1 MKIIFEYSKL
11 YDTLLTLNKM
21 FSDSS
26 IDTSYKN
33 IQISVQNEKVYLM
46 TLTPI
51 LGYKLSIEAELI
63 DTEDTVISIS
73 LKELIMFLAT
83 YKKLSNSTATK
94 ICFSLEQNRIYCT
107 VVEEDNETK
116 ECTESVNIFSFVS
129 IPPTIKNFIT
139 VQDSYSYQELET
151 YKLLRICKTL
161 DKVIQPTIQG
171 FNELQFKQGYASVR
185 SNSFVMFLNS
195 DLEMLE
201 GVSLTSKLSKF
212 LAKFLSDTNE
222 KIQVYK
228 DDRFL
233 YIKPSENELIY
244 AQYHVRQQDF
254 ELMINTFKNNVKL
267 SILVNKTRL
276 NEAIR
281 RFKLY
286 KEPINVTVKLKDKSI
301 ILKTTRLT
309 QSLSLF
315 SEDSLQDEEYSFSIS
330 SGVLDQIVS
339 TAGSDENVRFSFCK
353 TIKDTLALA
362 TSDKSEDWFTYVNAK
377 ILFKANLD

>member
-1 MKIIFEYSKL
+1 MKIIFNYSKL
-11 YDTLLTLNKM
+11 YETLLSLNKI

-26 IDTSYKN
+26 IDQSYKN

-63 DTEDTVISIS
+63 GTEDTVISIS

-94 ICFSLEQNRIYCT
+94 VCFSLEQNRIYCT

-116 ECTESVNIFSFVS
+116 ECTESVNIFSLVS
-129 IPPTIKNFIT
+129 IPATIKNFIT

-254 ELMINTFKNNVKL
+254 ELMINTFKNIVKL

-339 TAGSDENVRFSFCK
+339 TAGSDENIRFSFCK

>member
-1 MKIIFEYSKL
+1 MKIIFDYSKL
-11 YDTLLTLNKM
+11 YETLLSLNKI

-26 IDTSYKN
+26 IDQSYKN

-63 DTEDTVISIS
+63 GTEDTVISIS

-94 ICFSLEQNRIYCT
+94 VCFSLEQNRIYCT

-116 ECTESVNIFSFVS
+116 ECTESVNIFSLVS
-129 IPPTIKNFIT
+129 IPATIKNFIT

-171 FNELQFKQGYASVR
+171 FNELQFKQGYVSVR

-212 LAKFLSDTNE
+212 LAKFLSDNNE

>member
-1 MKIIFEYSKL
+1 MKIIFKYSKL
-11 YDTLLTLNKM
+11 YETLLSLNKM

-26 IDTSYKN
+26 IDQSYKN

-94 ICFSLEQNRIYCT
+94 VRFSLEQNRIYCT

-116 ECTESVNIFSFVS
+116 ECTESVNIFSLVS
-129 IPPTIKNFIT
+129 IPATIKNFIT

-161 DKVIQPTIQG
+161 DKVIQPAIQG

-339 TAGSDENVRFSFCK
+339 TAGSDENIRFSFCK

>member
-1 MKIIFEYSKL
+1 MKIIFDYSKL
-11 YDTLLTLNKM
+11 YETLLSLNKI

-26 IDTSYKN
+26 IDQSYKN

-51 LGYKLSIEAELI
+51 LGYKLSIEANVS

-94 ICFSLEQNRIYCT
+94 VCFSLEQNQLHCI

-116 ECTESVNIFSFVS
+116 QCTESVNIFSLAS
-129 IPPTIKNFIT
+129 IPATIKNFIA
-139 VQDSYSYQELET
+139 VQDTYSYQELEAT
-151 YKLLRICKTL
+151 KLLQICKTL
-161 DKVIQPTIQG
+161 DKIVQPAIQG
-171 FNELQFKQGYASVR
+171 FNELQFKQGYVSVR
-185 SNSFVMFLNS
+185 SNSFVIFLNS
-195 DLEMLE
+195 DLEVLE
-201 GVSLTSKLSKF
+201 GISLTSKLSKF
-212 LAKFLSDTNE
+212 LAKFLSGTNE

-228 DDRFL
+228 DNRFL
-233 YIKPSENELIY
+233 YIKPSENEFIY
-244 AQYHVRQQDF
+244 AQYNVRQQDLG
-254 ELMINTFKNNVKL
+254 LMINTFKNNVKL

-276 NEAIR
+276 SEMIR

-330 SGVLDQIVS
+330 AGVLDQIVN
-339 TAGSDENVRFSFCK
+339 TAGSDENVKFSFCK

-362 TSDKSEDWFTYVNAK
+362 TSDKSDDWFTYVNAK
-377 ILFKANLD
+377 ILFKANSN

>member
-1 MKIIFEYSKL
+1 MKIIFNYSKL
-11 YDTLLTLNKM
+11 YETLLSLNKI

-26 IDTSYKN
+26 IDQSYKN

-63 DTEDTVISIS
+63 GTEDTVISIS

-94 ICFSLEQNRIYCT
+94 VCFSLEQNRIYCT

-116 ECTESVNIFSFVS
+116 ECTESVNIFSLVS
-129 IPPTIKNFIT
+129 IPATIKNFIT

-212 LAKFLSDTNE
+212 LAKFLSDNNE

-339 TAGSDENVRFSFCK
+339 TAGSDENIRFSFCK

>member
-1 MKIIFEYSKL
+1 MKIIFKYSKL
-11 YDTLLTLNKM
+11 YETLLSLNKI

-26 IDTSYKN
+26 IDQSYKN

-63 DTEDTVISIS
+63 GTEDTVISIS

-94 ICFSLEQNRIYCT
+94 VCFSLEQNRIYCT

-116 ECTESVNIFSFVS
+116 EYTESVNIFSLVS
-129 IPPTIKNFIT
+129 IPATIKNFIT

-161 DKVIQPTIQG
+161 DKIIQPTIQG

-212 LAKFLSDTNE
+212 LAKFLSDNNE

-339 TAGSDENVRFSFCK
+339 TAGSDENIRFSFCK

>member
-1 MKIIFEYSKL
+1 
-11 YDTLLTLNKM
+11 
-21 FSDSS
+21 
-26 IDTSYKN
+26 
-33 IQISVQNEKVYLM
+33 M

-63 DTEDTVISIS
+63 GTEDTVISIS

-94 ICFSLEQNRIYCT
+94 VCFSLEQNRIYCT

-116 ECTESVNIFSFVS
+116 ECTESVNIFSLVS
-129 IPPTIKNFIT
+129 IPATIKNFIT

-212 LAKFLSDTNE
+212 LAKFLSDNNE

-339 TAGSDENVRFSFCK
+339 TAGSDENIRFSFCK

>member
-1 MKIIFEYSKL
+1 MKIIFNYSKL
-11 YDTLLTLNKM
+11 YETLLSLNKI

-26 IDTSYKN
+26 IDQSYKN

-63 DTEDTVISIS
+63 GTEDTVISIS

-94 ICFSLEQNRIYCT
+94 VCFSLEQNRIYCT

-116 ECTESVNIFSFVS
+116 DCTESVNIFSLVS
-129 IPPTIKNFIT
+129 IPATIKNFIT

-212 LAKFLSDTNE
+212 LAKFLSDNNE

-339 TAGSDENVRFSFCK
+339 TAGSDENIRFSFCK

>member
-1 MKIIFEYSKL
+1 MKIIFNYSKL
-11 YDTLLTLNKM
+11 YETLLSLNKI

-26 IDTSYKN
+26 IDQSYKN

-63 DTEDTVISIS
+63 GTEDTVISIS

-116 ECTESVNIFSFVS
+116 ECTESVNIFSLVS
-129 IPPTIKNFIT
+129 IPATIKNFIT

-222 KIQVYK
+222 KIRVYK

>member
-1 MKIIFEYSKL
+1 MKIIFDYSKL
-11 YDTLLTLNKM
+11 YETLLSLNKI

-26 IDTSYKN
+26 IDQSYKN

-51 LGYKLSIEAELI
+51 LGYKLSIEASVS
-63 DTEDTVISIS
+63 DMEDTFISIS

-94 ICFSLEQNRIYCT
+94 VCFSLEQNQLHCI

-116 ECTESVNIFSFVS
+116 ECTESVNIFSLVS
-129 IPPTIKNFIT
+129 IPATIKNFIAA
-139 VQDSYSYQELET
+139 QDTYSYQELEAT
-151 YKLLRICKTL
+151 KLLQICKTL
-161 DKVIQPTIQG
+161 DKIVQPAIQG
-171 FNELQFKQGYASVR
+171 FNELQFKQGYVSVR
-185 SNSFVMFLNS
+185 SNSFVIFLNS
-195 DLEMLE
+195 DLEILE

-212 LAKFLSDTNE
+212 LAKFLSGTNE

-233 YIKPSENELIY
+233 YIKPSENEFIY
-244 AQYHVRQQDF
+244 AQYNVRQQDLG
-254 ELMINTFKNNVKL
+254 LMINTFKNNVKL

-276 NEAIR
+276 SEMLR

-330 SGVLDQIVS
+330 AGVLDQIVN
-339 TAGSDENVRFSFCK
+339 TAGSDENVKFSFCK

-362 TSDKSEDWFTYVNAK
+362 TSDKSDDWFTYVNAK
-377 ILFKANLD
+377 ILFKANSN

>member
-1 MKIIFEYSKL
+1 MKIIFNYSNL
-11 YDTLLTLNKM
+11 YETLLSLNKI

-26 IDTSYKN
+26 IDQSYKN

-116 ECTESVNIFSFVS
+116 ECTESVNIFSLVS
-129 IPPTIKNFIT
+129 IPATIKNFIT

-212 LAKFLSDTNE
+212 LAKFLSDNNE

>member
-1 MKIIFEYSKL
+1 MKIIFDYSKL
-11 YDTLLTLNKM
+11 YETLLSLNKI

-26 IDTSYKN
+26 IDQSYKN

-51 LGYKLSIEAELI
+51 LGYKLSIEASVS
-63 DTEDTVISIS
+63 DTEDTFISIS

-94 ICFSLEQNRIYCT
+94 VCFSLEQNQLHCI

-116 ECTESVNIFSFVS
+116 ECTESVNIFSLVS
-129 IPPTIKNFIT
+129 IPATIKNFIAA
-139 VQDSYSYQELET
+139 QDTYSYQELEAT
-151 YKLLRICKTL
+151 KLLQICKTL
-161 DKVIQPTIQG
+161 DKIVQPAIQG
-171 FNELQFKQGYASVR
+171 FNELQFKQGYVSVR
-185 SNSFVMFLNS
+185 SNSFVIFLNS
-195 DLEMLE
+195 DLEILE

-212 LAKFLSDTNE
+212 LAKFLSGTNE

-233 YIKPSENELIY
+233 YIKPSENEFIY
-244 AQYHVRQQDF
+244 AQYNVRQQDLG
-254 ELMINTFKNNVKL
+254 LMINTFKNNVKL

-276 NEAIR
+276 SEMIR

-330 SGVLDQIVS
+330 SGVLDQIVN
-339 TAGSDENVRFSFCK
+339 TAGSDENVKLSFCK
-353 TIKDTLALA
+353 TIKDTLVLA
-362 TSDKSEDWFTYVNAK
+362 TSDKSDDWFTYVNAK
-377 ILFKANLD
+377 ILFKANSN

>member
-1 MKIIFEYSKL
+1 MKIIFDYSKL
-11 YDTLLTLNKM
+11 YETLLSLNKI

-26 IDTSYKN
+26 IDQSYKN

-51 LGYKLSIEAELI
+51 LGYKLSIEANVS
-63 DTEDTVISIS
+63 DTEDAVISIS

-94 ICFSLEQNRIYCT
+94 VCFSLEQNQLHCI

-116 ECTESVNIFSFVS
+116 QCTESVNIFSLAS
-129 IPPTIKNFIT
+129 IPATIKNFIAA
-139 VQDSYSYQELET
+139 QDTYSYQELEAT
-151 YKLLRICKTL
+151 KLLQICKTL
-161 DKVIQPTIQG
+161 NKIVQPAIQG
-171 FNELQFKQGYASVR
+171 FNELQFKQGYVSVR
-185 SNSFVMFLNS
+185 SNSFVIFLNS
-195 DLEMLE
+195 DLEVLE

-212 LAKFLSDTNE
+212 LAKFLSGTNE

-233 YIKPSENELIY
+233 YIKPSENEFIY
-244 AQYHVRQQDF
+244 AQYNVRQQDLG
-254 ELMINTFKNNVKL
+254 LMINTFKNNVKL

-276 NEAIR
+276 SEMIR

-330 SGVLDQIVS
+330 VGVLDQIVN
-339 TAGSDENVRFSFCK
+339 TAGSDENVKFSFCK

-362 TSDKSEDWFTYVNAK
+362 TSDKSDNWFTYVNAK
-377 ILFKANLD
+377 ILFKANSN

>member
-1 MKIIFEYSKL
+1 MKIIFDYSKL
-11 YDTLLTLNKM
+11 YETLLSLNKI

-26 IDTSYKN
+26 IDQSYKN

-51 LGYKLSIEAELI
+51 LGYKLSIEASVS
-63 DTEDTVISIS
+63 DMEDTFISIS

-94 ICFSLEQNRIYCT
+94 VCFSLEQNQLHCI

-116 ECTESVNIFSFVS
+116 QCTESVNIFSLAS
-129 IPPTIKNFIT
+129 IPATIKNFIAA
-139 VQDSYSYQELET
+139 QDTYSYQELEAT
-151 YKLLRICKTL
+151 KLLQICKTL
-161 DKVIQPTIQG
+161 DKIVQPAIQG
-171 FNELQFKQGYASVR
+171 FNELQFKQGYVSVR
-185 SNSFVMFLNS
+185 SNSFVIFLNS
-195 DLEMLE
+195 DLEILE

-212 LAKFLSDTNE
+212 LAKFLSGTNE

-233 YIKPSENELIY
+233 YIKPSENEFIY
-244 AQYHVRQQDF
+244 AQYNVRQQDLG
-254 ELMINTFKNNVKL
+254 LMINTFKNNVKL

-276 NEAIR
+276 SEMIR

-330 SGVLDQIVS
+330 AGVLDQIVN
-339 TAGSDENVRFSFCK
+339 TAGSDENVKFSFCK
-353 TIKDTLALA
+353 TIKDTLVLA
-362 TSDKSEDWFTYVNAK
+362 TSDKSDDWFTYVNAK
-377 ILFKANLD
+377 ILFKANSN

>member
-1 MKIIFEYSKL
+1 MKIIFDYSKL
-11 YDTLLTLNKM
+11 YETLLSLNKI

-26 IDTSYKN
+26 IDQSYKN

-51 LGYKLSIEAELI
+51 LGYKLSIEASVS
-63 DTEDTVISIS
+63 DTEDTFISIS

-94 ICFSLEQNRIYCT
+94 VCFSLEQNQLHCT

-116 ECTESVNIFSFVS
+116 ECTESVNIFSLVS
-129 IPPTIKNFIT
+129 IPATIKNFIAA
-139 VQDSYSYQELET
+139 QDTYSYQELEAT
-151 YKLLRICKTL
+151 KLLQICKTL
-161 DKVIQPTIQG
+161 DKIVQPAIQG
-171 FNELQFKQGYASVR
+171 FNELQFKQGYVSVR
-185 SNSFVMFLNS
+185 SNSFVIFLNS
-195 DLEMLE
+195 DLEILE

-212 LAKFLSDTNE
+212 LAKFLSGTNE

-233 YIKPSENELIY
+233 YIKPSENEFIY
-244 AQYHVRQQDF
+244 AQYNVRQQDLG
-254 ELMINTFKNNVKL
+254 LMINTFKNNVKL

-276 NEAIR
+276 SEMIR

-330 SGVLDQIVS
+330 SGVLDQIVN
-339 TAGSDENVRFSFCK
+339 TAGSDENVRLSFCK
-353 TIKDTLALA
+353 TIKDTLVLA
-362 TSDKSEDWFTYVNAK
+362 TSDRSDDWFTYVNAK
-377 ILFKANLD
+377 ILFKANSN

>member
-1 MKIIFEYSKL
+1 MKIIFDYSKL
-11 YDTLLTLNKM
+11 YETLLSLNKI

-26 IDTSYKN
+26 IDQSYKN
-33 IQISVQNEKVYLM
+33 IQISVQDEKVYLM

-51 LGYKLSIEAELI
+51 LGYKLSIEASVS
-63 DTEDTVISIS
+63 DMEDTFISIS

-94 ICFSLEQNRIYCT
+94 VCFSLEQNQLHCT

-116 ECTESVNIFSFVS
+116 ECTESVNIFSLVS
-129 IPPTIKNFIT
+129 IPATIKNFIAA
-139 VQDSYSYQELET
+139 QDTYSYQELEAT
-151 YKLLRICKTL
+151 KLLQICKTL
-161 DKVIQPTIQG
+161 DKIVQPAIQG
-171 FNELQFKQGYASVR
+171 FNELQFKQGYVSVR
-185 SNSFVMFLNS
+185 SNSFVIFLNS
-195 DLEMLE
+195 DLEILE

-212 LAKFLSDTNE
+212 LAKFLSGTNE

-233 YIKPSENELIY
+233 YIKPSENEFIY
-244 AQYHVRQQDF
+244 AQYNVRQQDLG
-254 ELMINTFKNNVKL
+254 LMINTFKNNVKL

-276 NEAIR
+276 SEMIR

-330 SGVLDQIVS
+330 AGVLDQIVN
-339 TAGSDENVRFSFCK
+339 TAGSDENVKFSFCK

-362 TSDKSEDWFTYVNAK
+362 TSDKSDDWFTYVNAK
-377 ILFKANLD
+377 ILFKANSN

>member
-1 MKIIFEYSKL
+1 MKIIFNYSKL
-11 YDTLLTLNKM
+11 YETLLSLNKI

-26 IDTSYKN
+26 IDQSYKN

-94 ICFSLEQNRIYCT
+94 VCFSLEQNRIYCT

-116 ECTESVNIFSFVS
+116 ECTESVNIFSLVS
-129 IPPTIKNFIT
+129 IPATIKNFIT

-161 DKVIQPTIQG
+161 DKIIQPTIQG

-276 NEAIR
+276 NETIR

>member
-1 MKIIFEYSKL
+1 MKIIFDYSKL
-11 YDTLLTLNKM
+11 YETLLSLNKI

-26 IDTSYKN
+26 IDQSYKN

-51 LGYKLSIEAELI
+51 LGYKLSIEASVS
-63 DTEDTVISIS
+63 DMEDTFISIS

-94 ICFSLEQNRIYCT
+94 VCFSLEQNQLYCT

-116 ECTESVNIFSFVS
+116 ECTESVNIFSLVS
-129 IPPTIKNFIT
+129 IPATIKNFIAA
-139 VQDSYSYQELET
+139 QDTYSYQELEAI
-151 YKLLRICKTL
+151 KLLQICKTL
-161 DKVIQPTIQG
+161 DKIVQPAIQG
-171 FNELQFKQGYASVR
+171 FNELQFKQGYVSVR
-185 SNSFVMFLNS
+185 SNSFVIFLNS
-195 DLEMLE
+195 DLEILE

-212 LAKFLSDTNE
+212 LAKFLSGTNE

-233 YIKPSENELIY
+233 YIKPSENEFIY
-244 AQYHVRQQDF
+244 AQYNVRQQDLG
-254 ELMINTFKNNVKL
+254 LMINTFKNNVKL

-276 NEAIR
+276 SEMIR

-330 SGVLDQIVS
+330 SGVLDQIVN
-339 TAGSDENVRFSFCK
+339 TAGSDENVKLSFCK
-353 TIKDTLALA
+353 TIKDTLVLA
-362 TSDKSEDWFTYVNAK
+362 TSDKSDDWFTYVNAK
-377 ILFKANLD
+377 ILFKANSN